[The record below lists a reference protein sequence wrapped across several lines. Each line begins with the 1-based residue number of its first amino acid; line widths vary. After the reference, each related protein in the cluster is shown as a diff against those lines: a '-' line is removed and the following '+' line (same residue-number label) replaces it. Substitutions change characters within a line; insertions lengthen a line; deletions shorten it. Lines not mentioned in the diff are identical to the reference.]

1 MTGAGQCAGPFL
13 SRCEVD
19 MLRFDTMTV
28 KAQEALQQANDVEA
42 RHENQQIV
50 PRHLLG
56 ARVGQTAGVVPRLV
70 ARLGI
75 RSEALTQEIEREI
88 ARLPKVQGFAQQHL
102 GKPLNNVL
110 QRAFDETERFK
121 DEYVSTEHLFLA
133 LAGEERD
140 PAGQLL
146 KRQGATHEAILQ
158 ALTGVLGSQ
167 RVTSQNPETTYASL
181 EKYARDLTELARRGK
196 LDRVIGRD
204 EEIRRVMQILA
215 RRTKNNPVLIGEP
228 GVGKTAIVEGLA
240 QRIVSGDV
248 PDVLKTKRLVALD
261 LASLVAGAKYRGE
274 FEDRLKAVLKEITEA
289 EGQIILFIDE
299 LHTLVGAGAAE
310 GAMDASNM
318 LKPALARGEL
328 RAIGAT
334 TLNEYKKYIEKD
346 PALERR
352 FQPVMVSEPT
362 VEDTIAIL
370 RGLKDRYEVHH
381 GVRIKDA
388 AIIAAAT
395 LSHRYISD
403 RFLPDKAID
412 LIDEAAA
419 SLRMQIDS
427 LPTEIDEIER
437 RVMQLEIERQALL
450 KETDAHSKERLGQIE
465 AQLADL
471 REQSSARK
479 ARWQVQKD
487 AIAAI
492 GKLKAQIESLKAEA
506 ERYERAGELAKVAEI
521 RYGKIAQAEREL
533 NAAQERFATVQKD
546 APMLKEEVDEEDI
559 AKLVSKWTGIPVGR
573 LLEGEA
579 QKLVHMEER
588 LRQRVI
594 GQDDALGRVANAVR
608 RSRAGLSDAKRPIGS
623 FIFLGPTG
631 VGKTELARA
640 LAEFLFDDEKLM
652 IRIDMSE
659 YMEKHT
665 VSRLIGAP
673 PGYVGYEEGGQLTEQ
688 VRRHPY
694 SVILFDEIEKA
705 NPDVFNVLL
714 QILEDGSLT
723 DGKGRN
729 VDFRNNV
736 LVMTSHVGSTAIF
749 ELAHSDPERA
759 RKESM
764 DALRAAFRPEFINRI
779 DEIVIFNPLGKEQLE
794 TIVGLLLRGVEKLLA
809 ERQITLELTA
819 AAKELLV
826 REGYDPAYGARPLR
840 RTIQRMIQDPLA
852 MQILEGK
859 VLPGERIRVDRDG
872 QKDAMRFERVTSK
885 KPAAAAQA

>member
-1 MTGAGQCAGPFL
+1 
-13 SRCEVD
+13 
-19 MLRFDTMTV
+19 MLRFDKMTV
-28 KAQEALQQANDVEA
+28 KTQEALQAAQEIAA
-42 RHENQQIV
+42 RHEQQEIAPLHFFGALVAQTDGIV
-50 PRHLLG
+50 PSLL
-56 ARVGQTAGVVPRLV
+56 T
-70 ARLGI
+70 RLGI
-75 RSEALTQEIEREI
+75 RTDALASEIERELG
-88 ARLPKVQGFAQQHL
+88 RLPKVQDFSQQTM
-102 GKPLNNVL
+102 GRALNDVL
-110 QRAFDETERFK
+110 EQAVKEADKFK
-121 DEYVSTEHLFLA
+121 DEYVSTEHVFLA
-133 LAGEERD
+133 IAGKDRD

-146 KRQGATHEAILQ
+146 KKHGATYEAILQ
-158 ALTGVLGSQ
+158 ALTGIRGTQ
-167 RVTSQNPETTYASL
+167 RVTSQNPEATYASL
-181 EKYARDLTELARRGK
+181 EKYARDLTELARKSK
-196 LDRVIGRD
+196 LDPVIGRD

-261 LASLVAGAKYRGE
+261 LAALVAGAKFRGE
-274 FEDRLKAVLKEITEA
+274 FEDRLKAVLKEIAEA
-289 EGQIILFIDE
+289 DGQIILFIDE

-310 GAMDASNM
+310 GSMDASNM

-328 RAIGAT
+328 RAVGAT

-352 FQPVMVSEPT
+352 FQPVLVTEPT

-370 RGLKDRYEVHH
+370 RGLKERYEVHH

-388 AIIAAAT
+388 AILAAAT

-437 RVMQLEIERQALL
+437 RILQLEIERQAML
-450 KETDAHSKERLGQIE
+450 KETDAHSKERRTHIE
-465 AQLADL
+465 KELAKL
-471 REQSSARK
+471 KEASSAKK
-479 ARWQVQKD
+479 ARWQTEKD
-487 AIAAI
+487 AISKI
-492 GKLKAQIESLKAEA
+492 RKLKEQIDQLKAE
-506 ERYERAGELAKVAEI
+506 EQRYERAGELAKVAEI
-521 RYGKIAQAEREL
+521 RYGKMAAAEADLRKAEQQSD
-533 NAAQERFATVQKD
+533 AIQKGSR
-546 APMLKEEVDEEDI
+546 MLKEEVDEEDI
-559 AKLVSKWTGIPVGR
+559 AKLVSKWTGIPTGR

-588 LRQRVI
+588 LRQRVV
-594 GQDDALGRVANAVR
+594 GQEEALGRVSNAVR
-608 RSRAGLSDAKRPIGS
+608 RSRAGLSDTKRPIGS

-659 YMEKHT
+659 YMEKHS

-694 SVILFDEIEKA
+694 SVVLFDEIEKA
-705 NPDVFNVLL
+705 HPDVFNVLL
-714 QILEDGSLT
+714 QILEDGRLT
-723 DGKGRN
+723 DGKGRT
-729 VDFRNNV
+729 VDFRNTV
-736 LVMTSHVGSTAIF
+736 LVMTSNVGSNAIF
-749 ELAHSDPERA
+749 ELSHREPERA
-759 RKESM
+759 RNEAM
-764 DALRAAFRPEFINRI
+764 EALRGAFRPEFINRI
-779 DEIVIFNPLGKEQLE
+779 DEIVIFNPLGREQLE
-794 TIVGLLLRGVEKLLA
+794 RIVGLLLKSVDALLA
-809 ERQITLELTA
+809 ERKITLELTA
-819 AAKELLV
+819 GAKAILLS
-826 REGYDPAYGARPLR
+826 EGYDPAYGARPLR

-852 MQILEGK
+852 LQILEGR
-859 VLPGERIRVDRDG
+859 VLPGDHVLVDRDD
-872 QKDAMRFERVTSK
+872 KRDAMRFERVPSK
-885 KPAAAAQA
+885 QPAAAARI

>member
-1 MTGAGQCAGPFL
+1 
-13 SRCEVD
+13 
-19 MLRFDTMTV
+19 MLRFEKMTV
-28 KAQEALQQANDVEA
+28 KAQEAIQQAQEIA
-42 RHENQQIV
+42 ASHENQAV
-50 PRHLLG
+50 EPLHLL
-56 ARVGQTAGVVPRLV
+56 TALIEQVDGVVPPLL

-75 RSEALTQEIEREI
+75 RTELLSQEIAREI
-88 ARLPKVQGFAQQHL
+88 ARLPKVQGFAQQNL
-102 GKPLNNVL
+102 SRALNDVL
-110 QRAFDETERFK
+110 ERSFKEATNFK
-121 DEYVSTEHLFLA
+121 DEYVSTEHLFLSI
-133 LAGEERD
+133 AGEDRD
-140 PAGQLL
+140 PAGRLL
-146 KRQGATHEAILQ
+146 KKSGASHEAILQ
-158 ALTGVLGSQ
+158 ALAGVRGSQ
-167 RVTSQNPETTYASL
+167 RVTSQNPEATYASL
-181 EKYARDLTELARRGK
+181 EKYARDLTELARRSK
-196 LDRVIGRD
+196 LDPVIGRD

-240 QRIVSGDV
+240 QRIISGDV

-261 LASLVAGAKYRGE
+261 LAALVAGAKYRGE
-274 FEDRLKAVLKEITEA
+274 FEDRLKAVLKEISEA

-352 FQPVMVSEPT
+352 FQPVLVSEPT

-388 AIIAAAT
+388 AILAAAT

-437 RVMQLEIERQALL
+437 RILQLEIERQSLL
-450 KETDAHSKERLGQIE
+450 KETDAHSMERRREIEKE
-465 AQLADL
+465 LARL
-471 REQSSARK
+471 REDSSGRK
-479 ARWQVQKD
+479 ARWQSEKE
-487 AIAAI
+487 AISRVR
-492 GKLKAQIESLKAEA
+492 KLKEQIEQLKAE
-506 ERYERAGELAKVAEI
+506 EQRYERAGELAKVAEI
-521 RYGKIAQAEREL
+521 RYGKIAQVEAEMKQ
-533 NAAQERFATVQKD
+533 AQERFNSMQTGAR
-546 APMLKEEVDEEDI
+546 MLKEEVDEEDI
-559 AKLVSKWTGIPVGR
+559 ARLVSKWTGIPVGR

-588 LRQRVI
+588 LRQRVV
-594 GQDDALGRVANAVR
+594 GQEDALARVANAVR
-608 RSRAGLSDAKRPIGS
+608 RSRAGLSDSKRPIGS

-673 PGYVGYEEGGQLTEQ
+673 PGYVGDEEGGQLAEQ

-694 SVILFDEIEKA
+694 SVVLFDEIEKA
-705 NPDVFNVLL
+705 HPDVFNVLL
-714 QILEDGSLT
+714 QILEDGRLT
-723 DGKGRN
+723 DGKGRT
-729 VDFRNNV
+729 VDFRNTV
-736 LVMTSHVGSTAIF
+736 LVMTSNVGSAAIF
-749 ELAHSDPERA
+749 ELSAKDPERA
-759 RKESM
+759 RKEAM
-764 DALRAAFRPEFINRI
+764 EALRASFRPEFLNRI

-794 TIVGLLLRGVEKLLA
+794 RIVVLLLKSVEHLLA
-809 ERQITLELTA
+809 ERQITLELTSA
-819 AAKELLV
+819 ANALLLS
-826 REGYDPAYGARPLR
+826 EGYDPAYGARPLR

-852 MQILEGK
+852 MQILQGA
-859 VLPGERIRVDRDG
+859 VLPGDHIRVDRDG
-872 QKDAMRFERVTSK
+872 KKDVMRFERVAAKT
-885 KPAAAAQA
+885 PAAAAKS

>member
-1 MTGAGQCAGPFL
+1 
-13 SRCEVD
+13 
-19 MLRFDTMTV
+19 MLRFEKMTV
-28 KAQEALQQANDVEA
+28 KAQEALQSAQEVAA
-42 RHENQQIV
+42 RHENQQV
-50 PRHLLG
+50 EPLHLL
-56 ARVGQTAGVVPRLV
+56 AALVSQPDGVVPPLL

-75 RSEALTQEIEREI
+75 RTEMLSQEIEREI
-88 ARLPKVQGFAQQHL
+88 GRLPRVTGFAQQNMSRA
-102 GKPLNNVL
+102 LNEVL
-110 QRAFDETERFK
+110 ERAFDEAQRFK
-121 DEYVSTEHLFLA
+121 DEYVSTEHMFLA
-133 LAGEERD
+133 IAAKDRD

-146 KRQGATHEAILQ
+146 KKQGASHDAILQ
-158 ALTGVLGSQ
+158 ALTSVRGTQ
-167 RVTSQNPETTYASL
+167 RVTSQNPEATYEAL
-181 EKYARDLTELARRGK
+181 AKYARDLTDLARRSK
-196 LDRVIGRD
+196 LDPVIGRD

-352 FQPVMVSEPT
+352 FQPVMVDEPT

-370 RGLKDRYEVHH
+370 RGLKERYEVHH
-381 GVRIKDA
+381 GVHIKDG

-427 LPTEIDEIER
+427 LPVEIDEVER
-437 RVMQLEIERQALL
+437 RIMQLEIERQALL
-450 KETDAHSKERLGQIE
+450 KEKDAHSKERREQIE
-465 AQLADL
+465 KELAKL
-471 REQSSARK
+471 REESSARK
-479 ARWQVQKD
+479 ARWQAEKEALNKVR
-487 AIAAI
+487 
-492 GKLKAQIESLKAEA
+492 KLREQIEELKAE
-506 ERYERAGELAKVAEI
+506 EQRYERAGELAKVAEI
-521 RYGKIAQAEREL
+521 RYGKIAAAEREL
-533 NAAQERFATVQKD
+533 KGAEERFRQMQKES
-546 APMLKEEVDEEDI
+546 PMLKEEVDEEDI

-579 QKLVHMEER
+579 EKLVHMEER
-588 LRQRVI
+588 LRQRVV
-594 GQDDALGRVANAVR
+594 GQDDALARVANAVR
-608 RSRAGLSDAKRPIGS
+608 RSRAGLSDPKRPIGS

-705 NPDVFNVLL
+705 HPDVFNVLL
-714 QILEDGSLT
+714 QILEDGRLT
-723 DGKGRN
+723 DGKGRT
-729 VDFRNNV
+729 VDFRNTV
-736 LVMTSHVGSTAIF
+736 LVMTSNVGSTAIF
-749 ELAHSDPERA
+749 ELAHRDPERA
-759 RKESM
+759 RKEAM

-779 DEIVIFNPLGKEQLE
+779 DEIVIFNPLGREQLVR
-794 TIVGLLLRGVEKLLA
+794 IVDLLLQGVEKQLA
-809 ERQITLELTA
+809 ERHITLELTP
-819 AAKELLV
+819 AAKELV
-826 REGYDPAYGARPLR
+826 IREGYDPAYGARPLR
-840 RTIQRMIQDPLA
+840 RAIQRLVQDPLA
-852 MQILEGK
+852 LQILEGK
-859 VLPGERIRVDRDG
+859 VRPGDHVRVDRDG
-872 QKDAMRFERVTSK
+872 QSDSMRFERVQAK
-885 KPAAAAQA
+885 KPAAAA

>member
-1 MTGAGQCAGPFL
+1 
-13 SRCEVD
+13 
-19 MLRFDTMTV
+19 MLRFEKMTV
-28 KAQEALQQANDVEA
+28 KAQEAVQSAQEIAA
-42 RHENQQIV
+42 QHENQQVEPI
-50 PRHLLG
+50 HLLAALVAQDG
-56 ARVGQTAGVVPRLV
+56 GVVPPLV
-70 ARLGI
+70 SKLGI
-75 RSEALTQEIEREI
+75 RSEVLSQEIDREI
-88 ARLPKVQGFAQQHL
+88 GKLPKVQGFGQQHL
-102 GKPLNNVL
+102 GRTLNQVL
-110 QRAFDETERFK
+110 ERAFKEAEKFK

-133 LAGEERD
+133 IANEDRD

-146 KRQGATHEAILQ
+146 KRQGASYEAILQ
-158 ALTGVLGSQ
+158 ALTSVRGSQ
-167 RVTSQNPETTYASL
+167 RVTSQNPEATYESL
-181 EKYARDLTELARRGK
+181 EKYARDLTELARRSK
-196 LDRVIGRD
+196 LDPVIGRD

-261 LASLVAGAKYRGE
+261 LAALVAGAKYRGE
-274 FEDRLKAVLKEITEA
+274 FEDRLKAVLKEISQA

-352 FQPVMVSEPT
+352 FQPVLVSEPS
-362 VEDTIAIL
+362 VADTISIL

-412 LIDEAAA
+412 LVDEAAA

-427 LPTEIDEIER
+427 LPVEIDEIER
-437 RVMQLEIERQALL
+437 RIMQLEIERQALL
-450 KETDAHSKERLGQIE
+450 KEKDAHSKERRAQIE
-465 AQLADL
+465 KELAKL
-471 REQSSARK
+471 REDSSGRK
-479 ARWQVQKD
+479 ARWQAEKQ
-487 AIAAI
+487 AIAKIRA
-492 GKLKAQIESLKAEA
+492 LKEQIEQLRAE
-506 ERYERAGELAKVAEI
+506 EQKYERSGELAKVAEI
-521 RYGKIAQAEREL
+521 RYGRMAAAERDLKQAEE
-533 NAAQERFATVQKD
+533 QFGKMQKD

-559 AKLVSKWTGIPVGR
+559 AKLVSKWTGIPAGR

-588 LRQRVI
+588 LRQRVV
-594 GQDDALGRVANAVR
+594 GQDDALEHVSNAVR
-608 RSRAGLSDAKRPIGS
+608 RSRAGLSDGKRPIGS
-623 FIFLGPTG
+623 FIFMGPTG

-640 LAEFLFDDEKLM
+640 VAEFLFDDEKLM

-659 YMEKHT
+659 YMEKHS

-694 SVILFDEIEKA
+694 SVVLFDEIEKA
-705 NPDVFNVLL
+705 HPDVFNVLL
-714 QILEDGSLT
+714 QILEDGRLT
-723 DGKGRN
+723 DGKGRT
-729 VDFRNNV
+729 VDFRNTV
-736 LVMTSHVGSTAIF
+736 MVMTSNVGSTVIY
-749 ELAHSDPERA
+749 ELAGTDPDAA
-759 RKESM
+759 RKEAM
-764 DALRAAFRPEFINRI
+764 NALRAAFRPEFINRI
-779 DEIVIFNPLGKEQLE
+779 DEIVVFNPLGKEQLGR
-794 TIVGLLLRGVEKLLA
+794 IVRMLLKSVENLLA
-809 ERQITLELTA
+809 ERKITLELTPKA
-819 AAKELLV
+819 EELIL

-852 MQILEGK
+852 LQILEGK
-859 VLPGERIRVDRDG
+859 VLPGDKVLVDRDSSG
-872 QKDAMRFERVTSK
+872 DKMQFTRAAK
-885 KPAAAAQA
+885 KQPAAVA

>member
-1 MTGAGQCAGPFL
+1 
-13 SRCEVD
+13 
-19 MLRFDTMTV
+19 MLRFDKMTV
-28 KAQEALQQANDVEA
+28 KAQEALQEAQEIAA
-42 RHENQQIV
+42 RHENQSV
-50 PRHLLG
+50 EPVHLL
-56 ARVGQTAGVVPRLV
+56 AALVQQQDGVVPPLI

-75 RSEALTQEIEREI
+75 RPELIAQDIEREI
-88 ARLPKVQGFAQQHL
+88 ARLPKVQGFTQQNL
-102 GKPLNNVL
+102 SRALNDVL
-110 QRAFDETERFK
+110 ERSFTEATKFK

-133 LAGEERD
+133 IAGEDRD
-140 PAGQLL
+140 PAGKLL
-146 KRQGATHEAILQ
+146 KRNGATHEAILQ
-158 ALTGVLGSQ
+158 ALAGVRGSQ
-167 RVTSQNPETTYASL
+167 RVTSQNPEATYEAL
-181 EKYARDLTELARRGK
+181 EKYARDLTELARRSK
-196 LDRVIGRD
+196 LDPVIGRD

-228 GVGKTAIVEGLA
+228 GVGKTAIAEGLA

-248 PDVLKTKRLVALD
+248 PDVLKTKKLVALD
-261 LASLVAGAKYRGE
+261 LAALVAGAKYRGE
-274 FEDRLKAVLKEITEA
+274 FEDRLKAVLKEISDA

-352 FQPVMVSEPT
+352 FQPVMVAEPS

-370 RGLKDRYEVHH
+370 RGLKERYEVHH
-381 GVRIKDA
+381 GVRIKDS

-437 RVMQLEIERQALL
+437 RIMQLEIERQALL
-450 KETDAHSKERLGQIE
+450 KETDKHSVERRAQIE
-465 AQLADL
+465 KELAKL
-471 REQSSARK
+471 REDSSGRK
-479 ARWQVQKD
+479 AQWQAEKE
-487 AIAAI
+487 AISKI
-492 GKLKAQIESLKAEA
+492 RTLKEQIEQLKAQEQ
-506 ERYERAGELAKVAEI
+506 RYERAGELAKVAEI
-521 RYGKIAQAEREL
+521 RYGKIAQTEKEL
-533 NAAQERFATVQKD
+533 AAAQERFASMQKSGT
-546 APMLKEEVDEEDI
+546 PLLKEEVDEEDI

-579 QKLVHMEER
+579 QKLVHMEDR
-588 LRQRVI
+588 LRQRVV
-594 GQDDALGRVANAVR
+594 GQDDALARVSNAIR
-608 RSRAGLSDAKRPIGS
+608 RSRAGLSDPKRPIGS

-659 YMEKHT
+659 YMEKHS

-694 SVILFDEIEKA
+694 SVVLFDEIEKA
-705 NPDVFNVLL
+705 HPDVFNVLL
-714 QILEDGSLT
+714 QILEDGRLT
-723 DGKGRN
+723 DGKGRT
-729 VDFRNNV
+729 VDFRNTV
-736 LVMTSHVGSTAIF
+736 LVMTSNVGSTAIF
-749 ELAHSDPERA
+749 ELAEKDPERA
-759 RKESM
+759 RKEAM
-764 DALRAAFRPEFINRI
+764 DALRASFRPEFINRI
-779 DEIVIFNPLGKEQLE
+779 DEIVIFNPLGKEQLAR
-794 TIVGLLLRGVEKLLA
+794 IVVLLLKDVEKLLSD
-809 ERQITLELTA
+809 RQITLELAPA
-819 AAKELLV
+819 ATELLL

-840 RTIQRMIQDPLA
+840 RTIQRLIQDPLA
-852 MQILEGK
+852 LEILNGTI
-859 VLPGERIRVDRDG
+859 LPGDHLRVDRDG
-872 QKDAMRFERVTSK
+872 KKDVMKFERVPAK
-885 KPAAAAQA
+885 QPAAAAKTS

>member
-1 MTGAGQCAGPFL
+1 
-13 SRCEVD
+13 
-19 MLRFDTMTV
+19 MLRFEKMTV
-28 KAQEALQQANDVEA
+28 KAQEAVQSAQEIAA
-42 RHENQQIV
+42 RHENQQV
-50 PRHLLG
+50 EPVHLL
-56 ARVGQTAGVVPRLV
+56 AALVAQVDGVVPPLL

-75 RSEALTQEIEREI
+75 RGEVLSQEIEREI
-88 ARLPKVQGFAQQHL
+88 GKLPKVQGFAQQHL
-102 GKPLNNVL
+102 GRALNDVL
-110 QRAFDETERFK
+110 ERAFKEADNFK

-133 LAGEERD
+133 IAGQDRD
-140 PAGQLL
+140 PAGHLL
-146 KRQGATHEAILQ
+146 GRQGGSHDAILQ
-158 ALTGVLGSQ
+158 ALTGVRGTQ
-167 RVTSQNPETTYASL
+167 RVTSQNPEATYEAL
-181 EKYARDLTELARRGK
+181 EKYSRDLTELARRSK
-196 LDRVIGRD
+196 LDPVIGRD

-248 PDVLKTKRLVALD
+248 PDVLKTKRIVALD
-261 LASLVAGAKYRGE
+261 LAALVAGAKYRGE
-274 FEDRLKAVLKEITEA
+274 FEDRLKAVLKEITQA

-334 TLNEYKKYIEKD
+334 TLNEYKKHIEKD

-352 FQPVMVSEPT
+352 FQPVLVSEPT

-370 RGLKDRYEVHH
+370 RGLKERNEVHH

-388 AIIAAAT
+388 AILAAAT

-427 LPTEIDEIER
+427 LPVEIDEIER
-437 RVMQLEIERQALL
+437 RIMQLEIERQSLL
-450 KETDAHSKERLGQIE
+450 KEKDAHSKERRKQIE
-465 AQLADL
+465 KELGALKED
-471 REQSSARK
+471 SSARK
-479 ARWQVQKD
+479 ARWQAEKE
-487 AIAAI
+487 AI
-492 GKLKAQIESLKAEA
+492 GKIHKLKEQIEQLKAE
-506 ERYERAGELAKVAEI
+506 EQKYERAGELAKVAEI
-521 RYGKIAQAEREL
+521 RYGKIAAAEREL
-533 NAAQERFATVQKD
+533 KQAEERFATVQKD

-559 AKLVSKWTGIPVGR
+559 AKLVSKWTGIPTGR
-573 LLEGEA
+573 LLEGEV

-588 LRQRVI
+588 LRQRVV
-594 GQDDALGRVANAVR
+594 GQDDALARVSNAVR
-608 RSRAGLSDAKRPIGS
+608 RSRAGLSDTKRPIGS

-659 YMEKHT
+659 YMEKHS

-705 NPDVFNVLL
+705 HPDVFNVLL
-714 QILEDGSLT
+714 QILEDGRLT
-723 DGKGRN
+723 DGKGRT
-729 VDFRNNV
+729 VDFRNTV
-736 LVMTSHVGSTAIF
+736 LVMTSNVGSTAIF
-749 ELAHSDPERA
+749 ELSTKDPERA
-759 RKESM
+759 RKEAM
-764 DALRAAFRPEFINRI
+764 EALRASFRPEFINRI
-779 DEIVIFNPLGKEQLE
+779 DEIVIFNPLGKEQLKG
-794 TIVGLLLRGVEKLLA
+794 IVALLLKNVEKLLA
-809 ERQITLELTA
+809 ERQITLELTPA
-819 AAKELLV
+819 AQELLLS
-826 REGYDPAYGARPLR
+826 EGYDPAYGARPLR
-840 RTIQRMIQDPLA
+840 RTIQRLIQDPLA
-852 MQILEGK
+852 LQILQGT
-859 VLPGERIRVDRDG
+859 VLPGDPVRVDRDG
-872 QKDAMRFERVTSK
+872 QKDVMRFERVSRRQ
-885 KPAAAAQA
+885 PASAART

>member
-1 MTGAGQCAGPFL
+1 
-13 SRCEVD
+13 
-19 MLRFDTMTV
+19 MLRFEKMTV
-28 KAQEALQQANDVEA
+28 KAQEAVQSAQEIAA
-42 RHENQQIV
+42 THENQQIEPV
-50 PRHLLG
+50 HLLAALVAQDG
-56 ARVGQTAGVVPRLV
+56 GVVPPLV
-70 ARLGI
+70 TKLGI
-75 RSEALTQEIEREI
+75 RPEVLSQEIEREI
-88 ARLPKVQGFAQQHL
+88 ARLPKVQGFGQQHM
-102 GKPLNNVL
+102 GTAVNRVL
-110 QRAFDETERFK
+110 ERAFKEAEKFK

-133 LAGEERD
+133 IASEDRG

-146 KRQGATHEAILQ
+146 KRQGASHEAILQ
-158 ALTGVLGSQ
+158 ALTSVRGSQ
-167 RVTSQNPETTYASL
+167 RVVTQNPEATYESL
-181 EKYARDLTELARRGK
+181 EKYARDLTELARRSK
-196 LDRVIGRD
+196 LDPVIGRD

-261 LASLVAGAKYRGE
+261 LAALVAGAKYRGE
-274 FEDRLKAVLKEITEA
+274 FEDRLKAVLKEITQA

-352 FQPVMVSEPT
+352 FQPVMVNEPT
-362 VEDTIAIL
+362 VEDTISIL
-370 RGLKDRYEVHH
+370 RGLKERYEVHH

-395 LSHRYISD
+395 LSNRYISD

-427 LPTEIDEIER
+427 LPVEIDEIER
-437 RVMQLEIERQALL
+437 RIMQLEIERQALL
-450 KETDAHSKERLGQIE
+450 KETDKHSKERRAQIE
-465 AQLADL
+465 KELAKLKED
-471 REQSSARK
+471 SSARK
-479 ARWQVQKD
+479 ARWQSEKQAIQKIR
-487 AIAAI
+487 A
-492 GKLKAQIESLKAEA
+492 LKEQIEQLKAE
-506 ERYERAGELAKVAEI
+506 EQKYERSGELAKVAEI
-521 RYGKIAQAEREL
+521 RYGRMAAAEREL
-533 NAAQERFATVQKD
+533 KQAEAQFGAMQKN

-559 AKLVSKWTGIPVGR
+559 AKLVSKWTGIPAGR

-579 QKLVHMEER
+579 QKLVRMEER
-588 LRQRVI
+588 LRQRVV
-594 GQDDALGRVANAVR
+594 GEDDALAHVANAVR
-608 RSRAGLSDAKRPIGS
+608 RNRAGLSDPKRPIGS
-623 FIFLGPTG
+623 FIFMGPTG

-640 LAEFLFDDEKLM
+640 VAEFLFDDDKLM

-659 YMEKHT
+659 YMEKHS

-705 NPDVFNVLL
+705 HPDVFNVLL
-714 QILEDGSLT
+714 QILEDGRLT
-723 DGKGRN
+723 DGKGRT
-729 VDFRNNV
+729 VDFRNTV
-736 LVMTSHVGSTAIF
+736 LVMTSNVGSSAIY
-749 ELAHSDPERA
+749 ELAGNDPDAA
-759 RKESM
+759 RKEAM
-764 DALRAAFRPEFINRI
+764 EALRAAFRPEFINRI
-779 DEIVIFNPLGKEQLE
+779 DEIVIFNPLGKEQLGK
-794 TIVGLLLRGVEKLLA
+794 IVGMLLKSVEKLLA

-819 AAKELLV
+819 AAQELIL

-852 MQILEGK
+852 LQILEGK
-859 VLPGERIRVDRDG
+859 ILPGQRIRVDRDATG
-872 QKDAMRFERVTSK
+872 EKMQFTVIAEKQ
-885 KPAAAAQA
+885 PAAAA

>member
-1 MTGAGQCAGPFL
+1 
-13 SRCEVD
+13 
-19 MLRFDTMTV
+19 MLRFDKMTV
-28 KAQEALQQANDVEA
+28 KAQEAVQESQEIAA
-42 RHENQQIV
+42 RHENQAIE
-50 PRHLLG
+50 PLHLLV
-56 ARVGQTAGVVPRLV
+56 ALVEQKDGVVPPLL

-75 RSEALTQEIEREI
+75 RNELLMKDVDREI
-88 ARLPKVQGFAQQHL
+88 GKLPKVQGFGQHHMSRA
-102 GKPLNNVL
+102 LNDVL
-110 QRAFDETERFK
+110 EKSFDEAEKFK

-133 LAGEERD
+133 IAAAEKD
-140 PAGQLL
+140 PAGKLL
-146 KRQGATHEAILQ
+146 KKHGASHEAILQ
-158 ALTGVLGSQ
+158 ALAGVRGSQ

-181 EKYARDLTELARRGK
+181 EKYARDLTDLARRSK
-196 LDRVIGRD
+196 LDPVIGRD

-248 PDVLKTKRLVALD
+248 PDVLKTKKIVALD
-261 LASLVAGAKYRGE
+261 LAALVAGAKFRGE
-274 FEDRLKAVLKEITEA
+274 FEDRLKAVLKEVSEA

-352 FQPVMVSEPT
+352 FQPVVVSEPT

-370 RGLKDRYEVHH
+370 RGLKERYEVHH

-388 AIIAAAT
+388 AILAAAT

-437 RVMQLEIERQALL
+437 RIMQLEIERQALL
-450 KETDAHSKERLGQIE
+450 KETDAHSVERRKQIE
-465 AQLADL
+465 KELAKL
-471 REQSSARK
+471 REDSSGRK
-479 ARWQVQKD
+479 ARWQAEKE
-487 AIAAI
+487 AI
-492 GKLKAQIESLKAEA
+492 GKIRKLKEQIEQLKAEA

-533 NAAQERFATVQKD
+533 NAAQERFSAVQKD

-588 LRQRVI
+588 LRQRVV
-594 GQDDALGRVANAVR
+594 GQDDALARVANAVR

-705 NPDVFNVLL
+705 HPDVFNVLL
-714 QILEDGSLT
+714 QILEDGRLT
-723 DGKGRN
+723 DGKGRT
-729 VDFRNNV
+729 VDFRNTV
-736 LVMTSHVGSTAIF
+736 LVMTSNVGSTAIF
-749 ELAHSDPERA
+749 ELSEKDPERA
-759 RKESM
+759 RKEAM
-764 DALRAAFRPEFINRI
+764 EALRAAFRPEFINRI
-779 DEIVIFNPLGKEQLE
+779 DEIVIFNPLGKEQLAR
-794 TIVGLLLRGVEKLLA
+794 IVGMLLKNVEKLLA
-809 ERQITLELTA
+809 ERRITLEITPA
-819 AAKELLV
+819 ATEVLL

-840 RTIQRMIQDPLA
+840 RTIQRLIQDQLA
-852 MQILEGK
+852 LQILEGR
-859 VLPGERIRVDRDG
+859 VLPGDRVIVDRDG
-872 QKDAMRFERVTSK
+872 QKEAMRFERVAAK
-885 KPAAAAQA
+885 LPAAAAKK

>member
-1 MTGAGQCAGPFL
+1 
-13 SRCEVD
+13 
-19 MLRFDTMTV
+19 
-28 KAQEALQQANDVEA
+28 
-42 RHENQQIV
+42 
-50 PRHLLG
+50 
-56 ARVGQTAGVVPRLV
+56 
-70 ARLGI
+70 
-75 RSEALTQEIEREI
+75 
-88 ARLPKVQGFAQQHL
+88 
-102 GKPLNNVL
+102 
-110 QRAFDETERFK
+110 
-121 DEYVSTEHLFLA
+121 
-133 LAGEERD
+133 
-140 PAGQLL
+140 
-146 KRQGATHEAILQ
+146 
-158 ALTGVLGSQ
+158 
-167 RVTSQNPETTYASL
+167 
-181 EKYARDLTELARRGK
+181 
-196 LDRVIGRD
+196 
-204 EEIRRVMQILA
+204 VMQILA

-248 PDVLKTKRLVALD
+248 PDVLKTKKLVALD
-261 LASLVAGAKYRGE
+261 LAALVAGAKYRGE
-274 FEDRLKAVLKEITEA
+274 FEDRLKAVLKEISEA

-352 FQPVMVSEPT
+352 FQPVLVSEPT

-381 GVRIKDA
+381 GVRIKDS

-437 RVMQLEIERQALL
+437 RIMQLEIERQALL
-450 KETDAHSKERLGQIE
+450 KEIDAHSVERRAQIE
-465 AQLADL
+465 KELAKL
-471 REQSSARK
+471 REDSSGRK
-479 ARWQVQKD
+479 ARWQAEKE
-487 AIAAI
+487 AI
-492 GKLKAQIESLKAEA
+492 GKIRKLKEQIEQLKAE
-506 ERYERAGELAKVAEI
+506 EQRYERAGELAKVAEI

-533 NAAQERFATVQKD
+533 AAAQERFAAIQKSGTR
-546 APMLKEEVDEEDI
+546 MLKEEVDEEDI
-559 AKLVSKWTGIPVGR
+559 AKLVAKWTGIPVGR

-588 LRQRVI
+588 LRQRVV
-594 GQDDALGRVANAVR
+594 GQDDALARVSNAIR
-608 RSRAGLSDAKRPIGS
+608 RSRAGLSDPKRPIGS

-659 YMEKHT
+659 YMEKHS

-694 SVILFDEIEKA
+694 SVVLFDEIEKA
-705 NPDVFNVLL
+705 HPDVFNVLL
-714 QILEDGSLT
+714 QILEDGRLT
-723 DGKGRN
+723 DGKGRT
-729 VDFRNNV
+729 VDFRNTV
-736 LVMTSHVGSTAIF
+736 LVMTSNVGSTAIF
-749 ELAHSDPERA
+749 ELAQKDPERA
-759 RKESM
+759 RKEAM
-764 DALRAAFRPEFINRI
+764 EALRASFRPEFINRI
-779 DEIVIFNPLGKEQLE
+779 DEIVIFNPLGKEQLAR
-794 TIVGLLLRGVEKLLA
+794 IVVLLLKDVEKLLSD
-809 ERQITLELTA
+809 RQITLELTPA
-819 AAKELLV
+819 ATELLLS
-826 REGYDPAYGARPLR
+826 EGYDPAYGARPLR
-840 RTIQRMIQDPLA
+840 RTIQRLIQDPLA
-852 MQILEGK
+852 LEILNGTI
-859 VLPGERIRVDRDG
+859 LPGDHIRVDRDG
-872 QKDAMRFERVTSK
+872 KKDAMKFGPVPAK
-885 KPAAAAQA
+885 QPAAAAKTS